1 MRGGFFK
8 KFATLAHGAAAGAD
22 LYSVGCPKVWFGYL
36 VAGDLKNQHLLQRQP
51 VAKNHIID
59 GPPCSNKNI
68 YCGPSMMSGRREV
81 LYSF

>member
-1 MRGGFFK
+1 MDRQLCGFLS
-8 KFATLAHGAAAGAD
+8 LADAAAGAD
-22 LYSVGCPKVWFGYL
+22 LYSVGCAKVWFGYL
-36 VAGDLKNQHLLQRQP
+36 VAGDLKNRHLLQRQP

-68 YCGPSMMSGRREV
+68 YCGPSMMSGRREG